1 MNKRD
6 KENVFEIS
14 VKSIFRCDNASQRGL
29 VQACPSAPPPSNSLR
44 LGNLVAWKLGI
55 DRGLIDLTALVAS
68 TAPSLITN
76 PLLIAFKWDDV
87 PWMAAFRFVRKKE
100 KEGKEEAVSTPR
112 WSRRNLSFV

>member
-1 MNKRD
+1 M
-6 KENVFEIS
+6 
-14 VKSIFRCDNASQRGL
+14 
-29 VQACPSAPPPSNSLR
+29 
-44 LGNLVAWKLGI
+44 
-55 DRGLIDLTALVAS
+55 IDLTALVAS